1 MHEKKRKNGMSKM
14 ISNASSMMLVVGF
27 LLVCVLIAVVIGIY
41 SVEKSRKETSTEA
54 GQEQPSV
61 NESPENTA
69 QSGEEQASVSH
80 EDESSDVNDVIFES
94 CGAGDVLVDMIH
106 TSGWGEESNPFVQYE
121 VVISN
126 MGDADISDWCVRIKV
141 GADASCFNIWNGTAQ
156 MEDDVMVIRPA
167 AFNGTIG
174 SGAQTCVGVIIEN
187 PQTPVY
193 ERVTFK

>member
-41 SVEKSRKETSTEA
+41 SVEKSR
-54 GQEQPSV
+54 
-61 NESPENTA
+61 
-69 QSGEEQASVSH
+69 EEQASVSH

-94 CGAGDVLVDMIH
+94 CGSGDVLVDMLH

-126 MGDADISDWCVRIKV
+126 MSDADISDWCVRIKV

-156 MEDDVMVIRPA
+156 MEDDVLVIRPA

-193 ERVTFK
+193 ERITFK